1 MRRQSIVAL
10 AAAAVLAAASAAA
23 GQAPDGWTAP
33 RTADGRPDL
42 GGVWAS
48 DSATPLQRPEALGD
62 REFLTDEEVAA
73 LAAHASEYSAV
84 GGDAVFGETPFRR
97 ALAAL
102 QAPPENEARPARRRG
117 TGSYNQFW
125 MSGRWFENRTSLII
139 DPPNGRLP
147 ERTPEAEERA
157 AQRRAEREAPP
168 PDGRL
173 PARTPEAQERDRR
186 RREARDAPPPDRRLT
201 LAEEVARIDPA
212 IRCRGGGALLSGRGY
227 NSTYQIF
234 QSADYVGIQIEMHH
248 DTRLIPIGDAA
259 PGAVGPPTAMGS
271 SRGRWEG
278 DTLVVET
285 TNLSRGV
292 GGSTADVAV
301 TERFTRVG
309 PELLQYEYTLD
320 DPSTWTRPWTA
331 RVFMRP
337 SPGTGVLYE
346 FACHEGNYAIEHA
359 LRNERY
365 LEARS
370 DQ

>member
-1 MRRQSIVAL
+1 MRRKSIVAL
-10 AAAAVLAAASAAA
+10 AAAAVMAASAAAA

-73 LAAHASEYSAV
+73 LAAHANEYSAV

-102 QAPPENEARPARRRG
+102 QAPPDDGQAAAGPARRRS

-125 MSGRWFENRTSLII
+125 MSGRWFENRTSLIV
-139 DPPNGRLP
+139 DPPN
-147 ERTPEAEERA
+147 
-157 AQRRAEREAPP
+157 
-168 PDGRL
+168 GRL
-173 PARTPEAQERDRR
+173 PARTPEALERDRQ
-186 RREARDAPPPDRRLT
+186 RRETRNAPPPDRRLT
-201 LAEEVARIDPA
+201 LEEEVARIDPA

-259 PGAVGPPTAMGS
+259 PSRVGPPTAMGS

-292 GGSTADVAV
+292 GGSTADVAI
-301 TERFTRVG
+301 TERFTRMG

-365 LEARS
+365 IEAQS
-370 DQ
+370 GQ

>member
-10 AAAAVLAAASAAA
+10 AAAAVMTAAAAAA

-73 LAAHASEYSAV
+73 LAAHANDYSAV

-102 QAPPENEARPARRRG
+102 QAPPEEEQAATRPARRRS

-125 MSGRWFENRTSLII
+125 MSGRWFENRTSLIV

-147 ERTPEAEERA
+147 
-157 AQRRAEREAPP
+157 
-168 PDGRL
+168 
-173 PARTPEAQERDRR
+173 ARTDEAQERDRR
-186 RREARDAPPPDRRLT
+186 RREARNAPPPDRRLT

-234 QSADYVGIQIEMHH
+234 QSTDYVGIQIEMHH

-292 GGSTADVAV
+292 GGSTADVTI

-365 LEARS
+365 LEAQS
-370 DQ
+370 EQ

>member
-1 MRRQSIVAL
+1 MRRQSI

-23 GQAPDGWTAP
+23 AGQTPDGWTAP

-48 DSATPLQRPEALGD
+48 DSATPLQRPVELAD

-73 LAAHASEYSAV
+73 LAAHASDYSAV

-97 ALAAL
+97 ALTALRSSPGDEAAGT
-102 QAPPENEARPARRRG
+102 PRARRRS

-125 MSGRWFENRTSLII
+125 MSGRWFENRTSLIV
-139 DPPNGRLP
+139 D
-147 ERTPEAEERA
+147 
-157 AQRRAEREAPP
+157 P

-173 PARTPEAQERDRR
+173 PARTPEAEERDRR
-186 RREARDAPPPDRRLT
+186 RREARDAPPTDRRPT
-201 LAEEVARIDPA
+201 FAEEIARIDPA

-234 QSADYVGIQIEMHH
+234 QSTDHVGIQIEMHH

-259 PGAVGPPTAMGS
+259 PNRAGPPTAMGS

-292 GGSTADVAV
+292 GGSTPGVRI
-301 TERFTRVG
+301 TERFTRTG
-309 PELLQYEYTLD
+309 PELLRYEYTLD

-359 LRNERY
+359 LRNERH
-365 LEARS
+365 LDAQAS
-370 DQ
+370 Q

>member
-10 AAAAVLAAASAAA
+10 VAAAVMAAASAVAA
-23 GQAPDGWTAP
+23 GQAPDGWAAP

-48 DSATPLQRPEALGD
+48 DSATPLQRPEDLGD

-73 LAAHASEYSAV
+73 LAAHANDYSAV

-97 ALAAL
+97 AFAAL
-102 QAPPENEARPARRRG
+102 EEPAEDGQAGARPARRRS

-125 MSGRWFENRTSLII
+125 MSGRWFENRTSLIV
-139 DPPNGRLP
+139 DPPNGRRP
-147 ERTPEAEERA
+147 ARTPEAEERA
-157 AQRRAEREAPP
+157 ARQRAARNASS
-168 PDGRL
+168 DG
-173 PARTPEAQERDRR
+173 P
-186 RREARDAPPPDRRLT
+186 LT
-201 LAEEVARIDPA
+201 LAQEVARIDPA

-234 QSADYVGIQIEMHH
+234 QSADHVGIQIEMHH

-259 PGAVGPPTAMGS
+259 PGRVGPPTAMGN
-271 SRGRWEG
+271 SRGHWEG

-292 GGSTADVAV
+292 GGSTPGVRM

-359 LRNERY
+359 LRNVRY
-365 LEARS
+365 LEAQAS
-370 DQ
+370 Q